1 MWLQWCE
8 YTCNNWEGAD
18 DHTKQADESENGVMF
33 KNFVAFSWLHK
44 WNR

>member
-8 YTCNNWEGAD
+8 YTCNIWEGAG